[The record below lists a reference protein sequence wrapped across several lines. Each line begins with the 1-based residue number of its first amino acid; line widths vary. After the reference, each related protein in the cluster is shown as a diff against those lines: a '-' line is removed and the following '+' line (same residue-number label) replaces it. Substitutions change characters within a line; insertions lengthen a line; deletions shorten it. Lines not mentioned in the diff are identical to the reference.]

1 MIYTIYYL
9 FGNFIK
15 LPFYLLYI
23 LSQSYR
29 WILTSIFS
37 FLITIDQ
44 ILTGILDDRVIR
56 IKLADLEP
64 IIQKK
69 PSVLSTSSSV
79 EEPSV
84 KTSEEQPSKKRFWRK
99 K

>member
-1 MIYTIYYL
+1 MKITPTQ
-9 FGNFIK
+9 K
-15 LPFYLLYI
+15 L
-23 LSQSYR
+23 SR
-29 WILTSIFS
+29 
-37 FLITIDQ
+37 FLIPEFSLAIIQ
-44 ILTGILDDRVIR
+44 ISDDRVIR

-69 PSVLSTSSSV
+69 PSELSTSSSV

-84 KTSEEQPSKKRFWRK
+84 KTSEEHPSKKRFWRK